1 MIDQMYLQK
10 SAQYQSGENVE
21 EGNLYKGI
29 FAFLVVELKQSIPF
43 VVQTIPEVTFNG
55 QWLAEKISDD
65 IDSPIEIRLC
75 GQSIVTDNI
84 SYKVANINAFST
96 LIKIT
101 LQYLVVTEGV
111 IYIDFNTTFVT
122 TRY

>member
-1 MIDQMYLQK
+1 MIDQVYLPK

-55 QWLAEKISDD
+55 QWLAEKISDN
-65 IDSPIEIRLC
+65 IDSLIEIRLC
-75 GQSIVTDNI
+75 VQGIVTDNI
-84 SYKVANINAFST
+84 SYKVQ
-96 LIKIT
+96 LPKIS
-101 LQYLVVTEGV
+101 
-111 IYIDFNTTFVT
+111 
-122 TRY
+122 

>member
-21 EGNLYKGI
+21 ERNLYKGI

-55 QWLAEKISDD
+55 Q
-65 IDSPIEIRLC
+65 
-75 GQSIVTDNI
+75 
-84 SYKVANINAFST
+84 
-96 LIKIT
+96 
-101 LQYLVVTEGV
+101 
-111 IYIDFNTTFVT
+111 
-122 TRY
+122 

>member
-43 VVQTIPEVTFNG
+43 VVQAIPEVLFNG
-55 QWLAEKISDD
+55 QWLAEKISDN
-65 IDSPIEIRLC
+65 INSLIETRLC
-75 GQSIVTDNI
+75 VQGIVTDNI
-84 SYKVANINAFST
+84 SYKV
-96 LIKIT
+96 
-101 LQYLVVTEGV
+101 
-111 IYIDFNTTFVT
+111 
-122 TRY
+122 

>member
-1 MIDQMYLQK
+1 MIDQMYLQR

-55 QWLAEKISDD
+55 QWLAEKISDN
-65 IDSPIEIRLC
+65 IDSLTEIRLC
-75 GQSIVTDNI
+75 VQGIVTDNI
-84 SYKVANINAFST
+84 SYKV
-96 LIKIT
+96 
-101 LQYLVVTEGV
+101 
-111 IYIDFNTTFVT
+111 
-122 TRY
+122 

>member
-21 EGNLYKGI
+21 ERNLYKGI

-55 QWLAEKISDD
+55 QWLTEKISDN
-65 IDSPIEIRLC
+65 IDNLIEIALC
-75 GQSIVTDNI
+75 VQGIVTNNI
-84 SYKVANINAFST
+84 SYKV
-96 LIKIT
+96 
-101 LQYLVVTEGV
+101 
-111 IYIDFNTTFVT
+111 
-122 TRY
+122 

>member
-55 QWLAEKISDD
+55 QWLAEKISDN
-65 IDSPIEIRLC
+65 IDSLIEIRLC

-96 LIKIT
+96 LIKII
-101 LQYLVVTEGV
+101 LQYLVVTKGH
-111 IYIDFNTTFVT
+111 IH
-122 TRY
+122 RL